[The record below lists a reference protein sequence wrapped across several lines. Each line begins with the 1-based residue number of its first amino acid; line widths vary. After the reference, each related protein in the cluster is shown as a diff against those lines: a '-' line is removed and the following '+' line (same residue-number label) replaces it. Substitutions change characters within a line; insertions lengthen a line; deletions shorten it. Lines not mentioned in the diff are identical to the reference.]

1 MASGR
6 RNSAFWVLHQFLV
19 ASRTPRDAQ
28 QSLSRHCQNEFLHR
42 AHNTRPEVI
51 RRVNVARAFSTTSTA
66 QKKSSGSAKS
76 SRKSPDLSSLTHKDA
91 QHIPNNAATKSRDA
105 DIDPYDFTELDAGIS
120 KAISRLKDALLK
132 TKDAGRVTPE
142 MIEQLPVEI
151 NVKSADSG
159 KGGAHKE
166 KSKVGDL
173 ASVVAKGGRTVNV
186 FCGEE
191 AVGYARYKGVVM
203 RANVGGD
210 SMSNL

>member
-1 MASGR
+1 MASSSKDLAYR
-6 RNSAFWVLHQFLV
+6 VLHRFLV
-19 ASRTPRDAQ
+19 ASRTPRIAQ
-28 QSLSRHCQNEFLHR
+28 RSLSRRCQNVFLQQTH
-42 AHNTRPEVI
+42 HTRHSSPG
-51 RRVNVARAFSTTSTA
+51 RVNADHAFSTSSTA

-76 SRKSPDLSSLTHKDA
+76 SRKSPDLSSLSHKDDK
-91 QHIPNNAATKSRDA
+91 HVPDNKATKSRDA
-105 DIDPYDFTELDAGIS
+105 EIDPYDFTELDAGIA
-120 KAISRLKDALLK
+120 KAVSRLKDALLK

-159 KGGAHKE
+159 RGSAHRE

-191 AVGYARYKGVVM
+191 AVRYARHTGRRIVC
-203 RANVGGD
+203 
-210 SMSNL
+210 